1 MENQEKMEK
10 KIEVQK
16 PTVEDVRG
24 IQEVFYKT
32 WLATYP
38 NEEAGITREDIEEK
52 FKDTFSEEVLARR
65 AEKIKNPPAGH
76 SFFVAKDG
84 QTVVGLCNV
93 INDETRNKLSTLYV
107 LPEYQG
113 KGIGSSL
120 WKQARSS
127 FDPKRDIT
135 VEVATYNANAIAFY
149 KKLGFED
156 TGKRFDDALV
166 MKSGAVIP
174 EMEMAIKGGY
184 KG

>member
-38 NEEAGITREDIEEK
+38 NQEAGITIEDIQEK
-52 FKDTFSEEVLARR
+52 FKDTFSEEVLAKRT
-65 AEKIKNPPAGH
+65 EKISNPPVGH
-76 SFFVAKDG
+76 SFFVAKEG
-84 QTVVGLCNV
+84 QSVVGVCNV

-113 KGIGSSL
+113 KGVGSSL
-120 WKQARSS
+120 WKQAQGA
-127 FDPKRDIT
+127 FDPQRDIT
-135 VEVATYNANAIAFY
+135 VEVATYNANAIEFY

-156 TGKRFDDALV
+156 TGKRFEDDKV
-166 MKSGAVIP
+166 MKSGHSIP
-174 EMEMAIKGGY
+174 EMEMAIRVK
-184 KG
+184 